1 MKHLMV
7 FISPDNDIY
16 FTKPMSSIVPLGTLC
31 FINLRY
37 MELSPKQFSIDMSIE
52 SFRYQYDI
60 DSDTLEI
67 HFREQP
73 GSEMSDKEWEELDN
87 LVHRKNY
94 HSSKLIVTTSM
105 VLAYIKH

>member
-1 MKHLMV
+1 MV

-16 FTKPMSSIVPLGTLC
+16 FTKHLSSIIPLGTLC
-31 FINLRY
+31 FVNLRY
-37 MELSPKQFSIDMSIE
+37 MNLRPKDFSIDMSIE

-73 GSEMSDKEWEELDN
+73 GSEMPDKDWEALDN
-87 LVHRKNY
+87 LVHKRNY
-94 HSSKLIVTTSM
+94 HSSKLLITTSM
-105 VLAYIKH
+105 VFAYIKH